1 MNTVLYIFFKFF
13 LKSKVVPVKEM
24 DLQTEFQSIEQE
36 KEYWLHNSQEDAERL
51 WWKRLIHLISIS
63 MQ

>member
-13 LKSKVVPVKEM
+13 LKSKVIPVKEM

-36 KEYWLHNSQEDAERL
+36 KEYWLHYSQEDAERP
-51 WWKRLIHLISIS
+51 WWKRLINSI
-63 MQ
+63 